1 LIKIVLLNIS
11 KRIEIKIMKKISL
24 FLALLAPGIIYADIL
39 LHVGNLIDTDNGE
52 ISKAVT
58 IRINGNKISEVTK
71 GYAIPNKDD
80 EIINLKQSYVMPG
93 FMDMHVH
100 LAQEYVPKAERESKI
115 EPEYRTLFAA
125 NAASKTLM
133 AGFTTVRNLGDGGM
147 ETISLREAIKQGL
160 AIGPRIFT
168 SGKTIATTGGHGD
181 PTNGMPKDN
190 YAPPTPEE
198 GVIDSPAEAIK
209 AVRQRYKD
217 GTDGIKITATGGV
230 LSVAKSGENPQFTD
244 AELLAIVSTAN
255 DYGLWTAAHAH
266 GKEGMKR
273 AVIAGINSIEHGT
286 YMDQEV
292 MELMKARGTYYVPT
306 IMAGD
311 WVAEKAKIPN
321 FFPALVKPKA
331 EKIGPQIES
340 TFAAAY
346 KAGVKIAFGT
356 DSGVSAHGDN
366 WQEFIL
372 MTNAGMTNKD
382 ALKSATIETA
392 KLLRIE
398 DKLGQIKPGMLA
410 DIIAVQENPI
420 DDISTVKNVSFVMK
434 DGVIYKQNS

>member
-1 LIKIVLLNIS
+1 
-11 KRIEIKIMKKISL
+11 MKKITLL
-24 FLALLAPGIIYADIL
+24 FVLLISNLIHADTL
-39 LHVGNLIDTDNGE
+39 LHVGNLLNTEDGD

-58 IRINGNKISEVTK
+58 IHIKGNKISEITK
-71 GYAIPNKDD
+71 GYAAAKQGDD
-80 EIINLKQSYVMPG
+80 VINLKDYYVSPG

-100 LAQEYVPKAERESKI
+100 LAQEYVPKAERETKI
-115 EPEYRTLFAA
+115 EPEFRALFAA
-125 NAASKTLM
+125 NAASKTLL
-133 AGFTTVRNLGDGGM
+133 AGFTSVRNLGDGGM
-147 ETISLREAIKQGL
+147 ETISLKKAIDQGL
-160 AIGPRIFT
+160 VIGPRIFT

-181 PTNGMPKDN
+181 PTNGMSKDN
-190 YAPPTPEE
+190 YVPPSPEQ
-198 GVIDSPAEAIK
+198 GVIDSPEDAIK

-244 AELLAIVSTAN
+244 AELNAIVSTAN

-273 AVIAGINSIEHGT
+273 AVLAGINSIEHGT
-286 YMDQEV
+286 FMDQEV
-292 MELMKARGTYYVPT
+292 MQLMKEKGTYYVPT

-321 FFPALVKPKA
+321 FFPELVRPKA
-331 EKIGPQIES
+331 EKIGPQIQS
-340 TFAAAY
+340 TFAEAY

-372 MTNAGMTNKD
+372 MTSAGMSNKD
-382 ALKSATIETA
+382 ALRSATIETA
-392 KLLRIE
+392 KLLRVE
-398 DKLGQIKPGMLA
+398 DQLGQIKPGMLA
-410 DIIAVQENPI
+410 DIIAFQKNPI
-420 DDISTVKNVSFVMK
+420 EDISTVENVLFVMK
-434 DGVIYKQNS
+434 DGVIHKQAF

>member
-1 LIKIVLLNIS
+1 MF
-11 KRIEIKIMKKISL
+11 RINNYKKYMKKV
-24 FLALLAPGIIYADIL
+24 ALLFALSISALINADTL
-39 LHVGNLIDTDNGE
+39 LHVGNLLDTNNGE

-58 IRINGNKISEVTK
+58 IRIKGNKILEVTK
-71 GYAIPNKDD
+71 GYATPKKND
-80 EIINLKQSYVMPG
+80 EIVNLKQSYVLPG

-100 LAQEYVPKAERESKI
+100 LAQEYVPKAERRSKI
-115 EPEYRTLFAA
+115 EPEYRALFAA

-133 AGFTTVRNLGDGGM
+133 AGFTSVRNLGDGGM
-147 ETISLREAIKQGL
+147 ETISLRDAIKEGL
-160 AIGPRIFT
+160 VIGPRIFT

-190 YAPPTPEE
+190 YSPPSPEE
-198 GVIDSPAEAIK
+198 GVIDSPEDAKK

-217 GTDGIKITATGGV
+217 GADGIKITATGGV

-244 AELLAIVSTAN
+244 EELNSIVATAN

-292 MELMKARGTYYVPT
+292 MDLMKSKGTYYVPT

-331 EKIGPQIES
+331 EKIGPQIQS
-340 TFAAAY
+340 TFAKAY

-372 MTNAGMTNKD
+372 MTNAGMTNQD

-410 DIIAVQENPI
+410 DIIAVQQNPI
-420 DDISTVKNVSFVMK
+420 EDISTVKNVIFVMK
-434 DGVIYKQNS
+434 DGVIFKDNT

>member
-1 LIKIVLLNIS
+1 
-11 KRIEIKIMKKISL
+11 MKKISL
-24 FLALLAPGIIYADIL
+24 FLFLSISHFINADTL
-39 LHVGNLIDTDNGE
+39 LHVGNLLDTNNGKVA
-52 ISKAVT
+52 KAVT
-58 IRINGNKISEVTK
+58 IKIKGNKITEITK
-71 GYAIPNKDD
+71 GYASPTQND
-80 EIINLKQSYVMPG
+80 EVVNLKQSYVLPG

-100 LAQEYVPKAERESKI
+100 LAQEYVPKAERQSKI
-115 EPEYRTLFAA
+115 EPEYRALFAA

-133 AGFTTVRNLGDGGM
+133 AGFTSVRNVGDGGM
-147 ETISLREAIKQGL
+147 ETISLREAINQGL
-160 AIGPRIFT
+160 VIGPRIFT

-198 GVIDSPAEAIK
+198 GVIDSPEEAIK

-244 AELLAIVSTAN
+244 AELIAIVSTAN

-273 AVIAGINSIEHGT
+273 AVLAGINSIEHGT
-286 YMDQEV
+286 YMDQEI
-292 MELMKARGTYYVPT
+292 MDLMKARGTYYVPT

-331 EKIGPQIES
+331 EKIGPQITS
-340 TFAAAY
+340 TFAQAY
-346 KAGVKIAFGT
+346 EAGVKIAFGT

-372 MTNAGMTNKD
+372 MTNAGMSNED

-392 KLLRIE
+392 KLLRVE
-398 DKLGQIKPGMLA
+398 DQLGQIKPGMFA
-410 DIIAVQENPI
+410 DIIAFQKNPI
-420 DDISTVKNVSFVMK
+420 EDISIVENVSFVMK
-434 DGVIYKQNS
+434 DGFIYKQSL

>member
-1 LIKIVLLNIS
+1 
-11 KRIEIKIMKKISL
+11 MKKITLL
-24 FLALLAPGIIYADIL
+24 FVILISNLIHADTL
-39 LHVGNLIDTDNGE
+39 LHVGNLLNTEDGD

-58 IRINGNKISEVTK
+58 IHIKGNRISKITK
-71 GYAIPNKDD
+71 GYAAAKQGDD
-80 EIINLKQSYVMPG
+80 VINLKDYYVSPG

-100 LAQEYVPKAERESKI
+100 LAQEYVPKAERETKI
-115 EPEYRTLFAA
+115 EPEFRALFAA
-125 NAASKTLM
+125 NAASKTLL
-133 AGFTTVRNLGDGGM
+133 AGFTSVRNLGDGGM
-147 ETISLREAIKQGL
+147 ETISLKKAIDQGL
-160 AIGPRIFT
+160 VIGPRIFT

-181 PTNGMPKDN
+181 PTNGMSKDN
-190 YAPPTPEE
+190 YVPPSPEQ
-198 GVIDSPAEAIK
+198 GVIDSPEDAIK

-244 AELLAIVSTAN
+244 AELNAIVSTAN

-273 AVIAGINSIEHGT
+273 AVLAGINSIEHGT
-286 YMDQEV
+286 FMDQEV
-292 MELMKARGTYYVPT
+292 MQLMKEKGTYYVPT

-321 FFPALVKPKA
+321 FFPELVKPKA
-331 EKIGPQIES
+331 EKIGPQIQS
-340 TFAAAY
+340 TFAEAY

-372 MTNAGMTNKD
+372 MTNAGMSNKD
-382 ALKSATIETA
+382 ALRSATIETA
-392 KLLRIE
+392 KLLRVE
-398 DKLGQIKPGMLA
+398 DQLGQIKPGMLA
-410 DIIAVQENPI
+410 DIIAFQKNPI
-420 DDISTVKNVSFVMK
+420 EDISTVENVLFVMK
-434 DGVIYKQNS
+434 DGVIHKQAF

>member
-1 LIKIVLLNIS
+1 
-11 KRIEIKIMKKISL
+11 MKKISL
-24 FLALLAPGIIYADIL
+24 FLFLSISHFINADTL
-39 LHVGNLIDTDNGE
+39 LHVGNLLDTNDGKVA
-52 ISKAVT
+52 KAVT
-58 IRINGNKISEVTK
+58 IKIKGNKITEITK
-71 GYAIPNKDD
+71 GYATPTKND
-80 EIINLKQSYVMPG
+80 EVVNLKQSYVLPG

-100 LAQEYVPKAERESKI
+100 LAQEYVPKAERQSKI
-115 EPEYRTLFAA
+115 EPEYRALFAA

-133 AGFTTVRNLGDGGM
+133 AGFTSVRNVGDGGM
-147 ETISLREAIKQGL
+147 ETISLREAINQGL
-160 AIGPRIFT
+160 VIGPRIFT

-198 GVIDSPAEAIK
+198 GVIDSPEEAIK

-244 AELLAIVSTAN
+244 AELIAIVSTAN

-273 AVIAGINSIEHGT
+273 AVLAGINSIEHGT
-286 YMDQEV
+286 YMDQEI
-292 MELMKARGTYYVPT
+292 MDLMKARGTYYVPT

-331 EKIGPQIES
+331 EKIGPQITS
-340 TFAAAY
+340 TFAQAY

-372 MTNAGMTNKD
+372 MTNAGMSNED

-392 KLLRIE
+392 KLLRVE
-398 DKLGQIKPGMLA
+398 DQLGQIKPGMFA
-410 DIIAVQENPI
+410 DIIAFQKNPTEN
-420 DDISTVKNVSFVMK
+420 ISIVKNVSFVMK
-434 DGVIYKQNS
+434 DGVIYKQSL

>member
-1 LIKIVLLNIS
+1 MKN
-11 KRIEIKIMKKISL
+11 MKKIDLL
-24 FLALLAPGIIYADIL
+24 FLLLISGLTNADTL
-39 LHVGNLIDTDNGE
+39 LHVGNLLDTNNGE

-58 IRINGNKISEVTK
+58 IRIADNKISEVTK
-71 GYAIPNKDD
+71 GYATPKKDD
-80 EIINLKQSYVMPG
+80 EVVNLKQSYVLPG

-100 LAQEYVPKAERESKI
+100 LAQEYVPKAERQSKI
-115 EPEYRTLFAA
+115 EPEYRALFAA
-125 NAASKTLM
+125 NAATKTLM
-133 AGFTTVRNLGDGGM
+133 AGFTSVRNLGDGGM
-147 ETISLREAIKQGL
+147 ETISLKEAIKQGL

-198 GVIDSPAEAIK
+198 GVIDSPEEAIK

-244 AELLAIVSTAN
+244 AELFAIVTTAN

-292 MELMKARGTYYVPT
+292 MDLMKARGTYYVPT

-331 EKIGPQIES
+331 EKIGPQIQS
-340 TFAAAY
+340 TFAEAY

-372 MTNAGMTNKD
+372 MTNAGMSNKD

-392 KLLRIE
+392 KLLKVE

-410 DIIAVQENPI
+410 DIIAVQKNPI
-420 DDISTVKNVSFVMK
+420 EDISTVENVSFVMK
-434 DGVIYKQNS
+434 DGVIYKQSS

>member
-1 LIKIVLLNIS
+1 
-11 KRIEIKIMKKISL
+11 MKKIALIL
-24 FLALLAPGIIYADIL
+24 FLSVSNLIIADTL
-39 LHVGNLIDTDNGE
+39 LHVGNLIDTDSGD
-52 ISKAVT
+52 ITKAVT
-58 IRINGNKISEVTK
+58 IRVIGNEISEVTK
-71 GYAIPNKDD
+71 GYANPKKNDQV
-80 EIINLKQSYVMPG
+80 INLKQSFVLPG

-115 EPEYRTLFAA
+115 EPEYRALFAA

-133 AGFTTVRNLGDGGM
+133 AGFTSVRNLGDGGM
-147 ETISLREAIKQGL
+147 ETISLREAIRKGL
-160 AIGPRIFT
+160 VIGPRIFT

-190 YAPPTPEE
+190 YSPPTPEE
-198 GVIDSPAEAIK
+198 GVIDSPEEAIK

-230 LSVAKSGENPQFTD
+230 LSVAKSGENPQFTN
-244 AELLAIVSTAN
+244 AELIAIIATAN

-292 MELMKARGTYYVPT
+292 MDLMKARGTYYVPT

-311 WVAEKAKIPN
+311 WVAKKAKIPN

-331 EKIGPQIES
+331 EKIGPQIQS
-340 TFAAAY
+340 TFAMAY

-372 MTNAGMTNKD
+372 MTDAGMSNKD

-392 KLLRIE
+392 KLLRVE

-410 DIIAVQENPI
+410 DIIAFQNNPI
-420 DDISTVKNVSFVMK
+420 EDISTVKNVSFVMK

>member
-1 LIKIVLLNIS
+1 
-11 KRIEIKIMKKISL
+11 MKKIALIL
-24 FLALLAPGIIYADIL
+24 FLSVSNLIIADTL
-39 LHVGNLIDTDNGE
+39 LHVGNLIDTDSGD
-52 ISKAVT
+52 ITKAVT
-58 IRINGNKISEVTK
+58 IRVIGNEISEVTK
-71 GYAIPNKDD
+71 GYANPKKNDQV
-80 EIINLKQSYVMPG
+80 INLKQSFVLPG

-115 EPEYRTLFAA
+115 EPEYRALFAA

-133 AGFTTVRNLGDGGM
+133 AGFTSVRNLGDGGM
-147 ETISLREAIKQGL
+147 ETISLREAIRKGL

-190 YAPPTPEE
+190 YSPPTPEE
-198 GVIDSPAEAIK
+198 GVIDSPEEAIK

-230 LSVAKSGENPQFTD
+230 LSVAKSGENPQFTN
-244 AELLAIVSTAN
+244 AELIAIIATAN

-292 MELMKARGTYYVPT
+292 MDLMKARGTYYVPT

-311 WVAEKAKIPN
+311 WVAKKAKIPN

-331 EKIGPQIES
+331 EKIGPQIQS
-340 TFAAAY
+340 TFAMAY

-372 MTNAGMTNKD
+372 MTDAGMSNKD

-392 KLLRIE
+392 KLLRVE

-410 DIIAVQENPI
+410 DIIAVQNNPI
-420 DDISTVKNVSFVMK
+420 EDISTVKNVSFVMK

>member
-1 LIKIVLLNIS
+1 MKN
-11 KRIEIKIMKKISL
+11 MKKIDLL
-24 FLALLAPGIIYADIL
+24 FLLLISGLTNADTL
-39 LHVGNLIDTDNGE
+39 LHVGNLLDTNNGE

-58 IRINGNKISEVTK
+58 IRIAGNKISEVTK
-71 GYAIPNKDD
+71 GYATPKKDD
-80 EIINLKQSYVMPG
+80 EVVNLKQSYVLPG

-100 LAQEYVPKAERESKI
+100 LAQEYVPKAERQSKI
-115 EPEYRTLFAA
+115 EPEYRALFAA
-125 NAASKTLM
+125 NAATKTLM
-133 AGFTTVRNLGDGGM
+133 AGFTSVRNLGDGGM

-198 GVIDSPAEAIK
+198 GVIDSPEEAIK

-244 AELLAIVSTAN
+244 AELFAIVTTAN

-292 MELMKARGTYYVPT
+292 MDLMKARGTYYVPT

-331 EKIGPQIES
+331 EKIGPQIQS
-340 TFAAAY
+340 TFAEAY

-372 MTNAGMTNKD
+372 MTNAGMSNKD

-392 KLLRIE
+392 KLLKVE

-410 DIIAVQENPI
+410 DIIAVQKNPI
-420 DDISTVKNVSFVMK
+420 EDISTVENVSFVMK
-434 DGVIYKQNS
+434 DGVIYKQSS

>member
-1 LIKIVLLNIS
+1 
-11 KRIEIKIMKKISL
+11 MKKIALIL
-24 FLALLAPGIIYADIL
+24 FLSVSNLIIADTL
-39 LHVGNLIDTDNGE
+39 LHVGNLIDTDSGD
-52 ISKAVT
+52 ITKAVT
-58 IRINGNKISEVTK
+58 IRVIGNEISEVTK
-71 GYAIPNKDD
+71 GYANPNKNDQV
-80 EIINLKQSYVMPG
+80 INLKQSFVLPG

-115 EPEYRTLFAA
+115 EPEYRALFAA

-133 AGFTTVRNLGDGGM
+133 AGFTSVRNLGDGGM
-147 ETISLREAIKQGL
+147 ETISLREAIRKGL

-190 YAPPTPEE
+190 YSPPTPEE
-198 GVIDSPAEAIK
+198 GVIDSPEEAIK

-230 LSVAKSGENPQFTD
+230 LSVAKSGENPQFTND
-244 AELLAIVSTAN
+244 ELIAIIATAN

-292 MELMKARGTYYVPT
+292 MDLMKARGTYYVPT

-311 WVAEKAKIPN
+311 WVAKKAKIPN

-331 EKIGPQIES
+331 EKIGPQIQS
-340 TFAAAY
+340 TFAKAY

-372 MTNAGMTNKD
+372 MTDAGMSNKD

-392 KLLRIE
+392 KLLRVE

-410 DIIAVQENPI
+410 DIIAVQNNPI
-420 DDISTVKNVSFVMK
+420 EDISTVKNVSFVMK
-434 DGVIYKQNS
+434 DGVIYKQNL

>member
-1 LIKIVLLNIS
+1 
-11 KRIEIKIMKKISL
+11 MKKISL
-24 FLALLAPGIIYADIL
+24 FLFLSISHFINADTL
-39 LHVGNLIDTDNGE
+39 LHVGNLIDTNDGKVA
-52 ISKAVT
+52 KAVT
-58 IRINGNKISEVTK
+58 IKIKGNKITEITK
-71 GYAIPNKDD
+71 GYATPTQND
-80 EIINLKQSYVMPG
+80 EVVNLKQSYVLPG

-100 LAQEYVPKAERESKI
+100 LAQEYVPKAERQSKI
-115 EPEYRTLFAA
+115 EPEYRALFAA

-133 AGFTTVRNLGDGGM
+133 AGFTSVRNVGDGGM
-147 ETISLREAIKQGL
+147 ETISLREAINQGL
-160 AIGPRIFT
+160 VIGPRIFT

-198 GVIDSPAEAIK
+198 GVIDSPEEAIK

-244 AELLAIVSTAN
+244 AELMAIVSTAN

-273 AVIAGINSIEHGT
+273 AVLAGINSIEHGT
-286 YMDQEV
+286 YMDQEI
-292 MELMKARGTYYVPT
+292 MDLMKARGTYYVPT

-321 FFPALVKPKA
+321 FFPTLVKPKA
-331 EKIGPQIES
+331 EKIGPQITS
-340 TFAAAY
+340 TFAEAY

-372 MTNAGMTNKD
+372 MTNAGMSNED

-392 KLLRIE
+392 KLLRME
-398 DKLGQIKPGMLA
+398 DQLGQIKPGMFA
-410 DIIAVQENPI
+410 DIIAFQKNPTE
-420 DDISTVKNVSFVMK
+420 DISIVKNVSFVMK
-434 DGVIYKQNS
+434 DGVIYKQSL

>member
-1 LIKIVLLNIS
+1 MF
-11 KRIEIKIMKKISL
+11 RINNYKKYMKKV
-24 FLALLAPGIIYADIL
+24 ALLFALSISALINADTL
-39 LHVGNLIDTDNGE
+39 LHVGNLLDTNNGE

-58 IRINGNKISEVTK
+58 IRIKGNKILEVTK
-71 GYAIPNKDD
+71 GYATPKKND
-80 EIINLKQSYVMPG
+80 EIVNLKQSYVLPG

-100 LAQEYVPKAERESKI
+100 LAQEYVPKAERRSKI
-115 EPEYRTLFAA
+115 EPEYRALFAA

-133 AGFTTVRNLGDGGM
+133 AGFTSVRNLGDGGM
-147 ETISLREAIKQGL
+147 ETISLRDAIKEGL
-160 AIGPRIFT
+160 VIGPRIFT

-190 YAPPTPEE
+190 YSPPSPEE
-198 GVIDSPAEAIK
+198 GVIDSPEDAKK

-217 GTDGIKITATGGV
+217 GADGIKITATGGV

-244 AELLAIVSTAN
+244 EELNSIVATAN

-292 MELMKARGTYYVPT
+292 MDLMKSKGTYYVPT

-331 EKIGPQIES
+331 EKIGPQIQS
-340 TFAAAY
+340 TFAKAY

-372 MTNAGMTNKD
+372 MTNAGMTNQD

-410 DIIAVQENPI
+410 DIIAVQQNPI
-420 DDISTVKNVSFVMK
+420 EDISTVENVIFVMK
-434 DGVIYKQNS
+434 DGVIFKDNT

>member
-1 LIKIVLLNIS
+1 
-11 KRIEIKIMKKISL
+11 MKKITFL
-24 FLALLAPGIIYADIL
+24 FALSISNFIIADTL
-39 LHVGNLIDTDNGE
+39 LHVGNLLDTSNGE

-58 IRINGNKISEVTK
+58 IRIFENKITEVTK
-71 GYAIPNKDD
+71 GYATPKKND
-80 EIINLKQSYVMPG
+80 EVVNLKQSYVLPG

-100 LAQEYVPKAERESKI
+100 LAQEYLPKAERQSKV
-115 EPEYRTLFAA
+115 EPEFRTLFAA

-133 AGFTTVRNLGDGGM
+133 AGFTSVRNLGDGGM

-181 PTNGMPKDN
+181 PTNGMSKDK
-190 YAPPTPEE
+190 YVPPTPEE
-198 GVIDSPAEAIK
+198 GVIDSPQDAKK

-244 AELLAIVSTAN
+244 EELRAIVTTAN

-273 AVIAGINSIEHGT
+273 AVLAGINSIEHGT

-292 MELMKARGTYYVPT
+292 MDLMKAKGTYYVPT

-331 EKIGPQIES
+331 EKIGPQIQS
-340 TFAAAY
+340 TFSQAY

-392 KLLRIE
+392 KLLNME
-398 DKLGQIKPGMLA
+398 EMLGQIKPGMLA
-410 DIIAVQENPI
+410 DIIAVKKNPI
-420 DDISTVKNVSFVMK
+420 QDISAVENVSFVMK
-434 DGVIYKQNS
+434 DGVIYKQN

>member
-1 LIKIVLLNIS
+1 
-11 KRIEIKIMKKISL
+11 MKKIALIL
-24 FLALLAPGIIYADIL
+24 FLSVSNLIIADTL
-39 LHVGNLIDTDNGE
+39 LHVGNLIDTDSGD
-52 ISKAVT
+52 ITKAVT
-58 IRINGNKISEVTK
+58 IRVIGNEISEVTK
-71 GYAIPNKDD
+71 GYANPKKNDQV
-80 EIINLKQSYVMPG
+80 INLKQSFVLPG

-115 EPEYRTLFAA
+115 EPEYRALFAA

-133 AGFTTVRNLGDGGM
+133 AGFTSVRNLGDGGM
-147 ETISLREAIKQGL
+147 ETISLREAIRKGL
-160 AIGPRIFT
+160 VIGPRIFT

-190 YAPPTPEE
+190 YSPPTPEE
-198 GVIDSPAEAIK
+198 GVIDSPEEAIK

-230 LSVAKSGENPQFTD
+230 LSVAKSGENPQFTN
-244 AELLAIVSTAN
+244 AELIAIIATAN

-292 MELMKARGTYYVPT
+292 MDLMKARGTYYVPT

-311 WVAEKAKIPN
+311 WVAKKAKIPN

-331 EKIGPQIES
+331 EKIGPQIQS
-340 TFAAAY
+340 TFAMAY

-372 MTNAGMTNKD
+372 MTDAGMSNKD

-392 KLLRIE
+392 KLLRVE
-398 DKLGQIKPGMLA
+398 DRIGQIKPGMLA
-410 DIIAVQENPI
+410 DIIAVQNNPI
-420 DDISTVKNVSFVMK
+420 EDISTVKNISFVMK
-434 DGVIYKQNS
+434 DGVIYKHNS

>member
-1 LIKIVLLNIS
+1 
-11 KRIEIKIMKKISL
+11 MKKISL
-24 FLALLAPGIIYADIL
+24 FLFLSISHFINADTL
-39 LHVGNLIDTDNGE
+39 LHVGNLLDTNDGKVA
-52 ISKAVT
+52 KAVT
-58 IRINGNKISEVTK
+58 IKIKGNKIAEITK
-71 GYAIPNKDD
+71 GYATPTQND
-80 EIINLKQSYVMPG
+80 EVVNLKQSYVLPG

-100 LAQEYVPKAERESKI
+100 LAQEYVPKAERQSKI
-115 EPEYRTLFAA
+115 EPEYRALFAA

-133 AGFTTVRNLGDGGM
+133 AGFTSVRNVGDGGM
-147 ETISLREAIKQGL
+147 ETISLREAINQGL
-160 AIGPRIFT
+160 VIGPRIFT

-198 GVIDSPAEAIK
+198 GVIDSPEEAIK

-244 AELLAIVSTAN
+244 AELIAIVTTAN

-273 AVIAGINSIEHGT
+273 AVLAGINSIEHGT
-286 YMDQEV
+286 YMDQEI
-292 MELMKARGTYYVPT
+292 MDLMKARGTYYVPT

-331 EKIGPQIES
+331 EKIGPQITS
-340 TFAAAY
+340 TFAQAY

-372 MTNAGMTNKD
+372 MTNAGMSNED

-392 KLLRIE
+392 KLLRVE
-398 DKLGQIKPGMLA
+398 DQLGQIKPGMFA
-410 DIIAVQENPI
+410 DIIAFQKNPI
-420 DDISTVKNVSFVMK
+420 EDISIVENVSFVMK
-434 DGVIYKQNS
+434 DGVIYKQSL

>member
-1 LIKIVLLNIS
+1 MF
-11 KRIEIKIMKKISL
+11 RINNHKKYMKKVSLLFALSIS
-24 FLALLAPGIIYADIL
+24 ALINADTL
-39 LHVGNLIDTDNGE
+39 LHVGNLLDTNNGE

-58 IRINGNKISEVTK
+58 IRIKGNKILEVTK
-71 GYAIPNKDD
+71 GYATPKKND
-80 EIINLKQSYVMPG
+80 EIVNLKQSYVLPG

-100 LAQEYVPKAERESKI
+100 LAQEYVPKAERRSKI
-115 EPEYRTLFAA
+115 EPEYRALFAA

-133 AGFTTVRNLGDGGM
+133 AGFTSVRNLGDGGM
-147 ETISLREAIKQGL
+147 ETISLRDAIKEGL
-160 AIGPRIFT
+160 VIGPRIFT

-190 YAPPTPEE
+190 YSPPSPED
-198 GVIDSPAEAIK
+198 GVIDSPEDAKK

-217 GTDGIKITATGGV
+217 GADGIKITATGGV

-244 AELLAIVSTAN
+244 EELNSIVATAN

-292 MELMKARGTYYVPT
+292 MDLMKSKGTYYVPT

-331 EKIGPQIES
+331 EKIGPQIQS
-340 TFAAAY
+340 TFAKAY

-372 MTNAGMTNKD
+372 MTNAGMTNQD

-410 DIIAVQENPI
+410 DIIAVQQNPI
-420 DDISTVKNVSFVMK
+420 EDMSTVKNVIFVMK
-434 DGVIYKQNS
+434 DGVIFKDNT

>member
-1 LIKIVLLNIS
+1 
-11 KRIEIKIMKKISL
+11 MKKISL
-24 FLALLAPGIIYADIL
+24 FLFLSISHFINADTL
-39 LHVGNLIDTDNGE
+39 LHVGNLLDTNDGKVA
-52 ISKAVT
+52 KAVT
-58 IRINGNKISEVTK
+58 IKIKGNKIAEITK
-71 GYAIPNKDD
+71 GYATPTQND
-80 EIINLKQSYVMPG
+80 EVVNLKQSYVLPG

-100 LAQEYVPKAERESKI
+100 LAQEYVPKAERQSKI
-115 EPEYRTLFAA
+115 EPEYRALFAA

-133 AGFTTVRNLGDGGM
+133 AGFTSVRNVGDGGM

-198 GVIDSPAEAIK
+198 GVIDSPEEAIK

-244 AELLAIVSTAN
+244 AELIAIVTTAN

-273 AVIAGINSIEHGT
+273 AVLAGINSIEHGT
-286 YMDQEV
+286 YMDQEI
-292 MELMKARGTYYVPT
+292 MDLMKARGTYYVPT

-331 EKIGPQIES
+331 EKIGPQITS
-340 TFAAAY
+340 TFAQAY

-372 MTNAGMTNKD
+372 MANAGMSNED

-392 KLLRIE
+392 KLLRVE
-398 DKLGQIKPGMLA
+398 DQLGQIKPGMFA
-410 DIIAVQENPI
+410 DIIAFQKNPI
-420 DDISTVKNVSFVMK
+420 EDISIVENVSFVMK
-434 DGVIYKQNS
+434 DGVIYKQSL

>member
-1 LIKIVLLNIS
+1 
-11 KRIEIKIMKKISL
+11 MKKIDLL
-24 FLALLAPGIIYADIL
+24 FLLLISGLTNADTL
-39 LHVGNLIDTDNGE
+39 LHVGNLLDTNNGE

-58 IRINGNKISEVTK
+58 IRIAGNKISEVTK
-71 GYAIPNKDD
+71 GYATPKKDD
-80 EIINLKQSYVMPG
+80 EVVNLKQSYVLPG

-100 LAQEYVPKAERESKI
+100 LAQEYVPKAERQSKI
-115 EPEYRTLFAA
+115 EPEYRALFAA
-125 NAASKTLM
+125 NAATKTLM
-133 AGFTTVRNLGDGGM
+133 AGFTSVRNLGDGGM

-198 GVIDSPAEAIK
+198 GVIDSPEEAIK

-244 AELLAIVSTAN
+244 AELFAIVTTAN

-292 MELMKARGTYYVPT
+292 MDLMKARGTYYVPT

-331 EKIGPQIES
+331 EKIGPQIQS
-340 TFAAAY
+340 TFAEAY

-372 MTNAGMTNKD
+372 MTNAGMSNKD

-392 KLLRIE
+392 KLLKVE

-410 DIIAVQENPI
+410 DIIAVQKNPI
-420 DDISTVKNVSFVMK
+420 EDISTVENVSFVMK
-434 DGVIYKQNS
+434 DGVIYKQSS

>member
-1 LIKIVLLNIS
+1 MLIIAIHKKLKNT
-11 KRIEIKIMKKISL
+11 KKISL
-24 FLALLAPGIIYADIL
+24 FLFLSISHFINADTL
-39 LHVGNLIDTDNGE
+39 LHVGNLLDTNDGKVA
-52 ISKAVT
+52 KAVT
-58 IRINGNKISEVTK
+58 IKIKGNKITEITK
-71 GYAIPNKDD
+71 GYATPTKND
-80 EIINLKQSYVMPG
+80 EVVNLKQSYVLPG

-100 LAQEYVPKAERESKI
+100 LAQEYVPKAERQSKI
-115 EPEYRTLFAA
+115 EPEYRALFAA

-133 AGFTTVRNLGDGGM
+133 AGFTSVRNVGDGGM
-147 ETISLREAIKQGL
+147 ETISLREAINQGL
-160 AIGPRIFT
+160 VIGPRIFT

-198 GVIDSPAEAIK
+198 GVIDSPEEAIK

-244 AELLAIVSTAN
+244 AELMAIVSTAN

-273 AVIAGINSIEHGT
+273 AVLAGINSIEHGT
-286 YMDQEV
+286 YMDQEI
-292 MELMKARGTYYVPT
+292 MDLMKARGTYYVPT

-311 WVAEKAKIPN
+311 WVAEKAKIAN

-331 EKIGPQIES
+331 EKIGPQITS
-340 TFAAAY
+340 TFAQAY

-372 MTNAGMTNKD
+372 MTNAGMSNED

-392 KLLRIE
+392 KLLRVE
-398 DKLGQIKPGMLA
+398 DQLGQIKPGMFA
-410 DIIAVQENPI
+410 DIIAFQKNPTE
-420 DDISTVKNVSFVMK
+420 DISIVKNVSFVMK
-434 DGVIYKQNS
+434 DGVIYKQSL

>member
-1 LIKIVLLNIS
+1 
-11 KRIEIKIMKKISL
+11 MKKIALIL
-24 FLALLAPGIIYADIL
+24 FLSVSNLTIADTL
-39 LHVGNLIDTDNGE
+39 LHVGNLIDTDSGD
-52 ISKAVT
+52 ITKAVT
-58 IRINGNKISEVTK
+58 IRVIGNEISEVTK
-71 GYAIPNKDD
+71 GYANPKKNDQV
-80 EIINLKQSYVMPG
+80 INLKQSFVLPG

-115 EPEYRTLFAA
+115 EPEYRALFAA

-133 AGFTTVRNLGDGGM
+133 AGFTSVRNLGDGGM
-147 ETISLREAIKQGL
+147 ETISLREAIRKGL

-190 YAPPTPEE
+190 YSPPTPEE
-198 GVIDSPAEAIK
+198 GVIDSPEEAIK

-230 LSVAKSGENPQFTD
+230 LSVAKSGENPQFTN
-244 AELLAIVSTAN
+244 AELIAIIATAN

-292 MELMKARGTYYVPT
+292 MDLMKARGTYYVPT

-311 WVAEKAKIPN
+311 WVAKKAKIPN

-331 EKIGPQIES
+331 EKIGPQIQS
-340 TFAAAY
+340 TFAMAY

-372 MTNAGMTNKD
+372 MTDAGMSNKD

-392 KLLRIE
+392 KLLRVE
-398 DKLGQIKPGMLA
+398 DKIGQIKPGMLA
-410 DIIAVQENPI
+410 DIIAVQNNPI
-420 DDISTVKNVSFVMK
+420 EDISTVKNISFVMK
-434 DGVIYKQNS
+434 DGVIYKHNS

>member
-1 LIKIVLLNIS
+1 
-11 KRIEIKIMKKISL
+11 MKKV
-24 FLALLAPGIIYADIL
+24 ALLFALSISALINADTL
-39 LHVGNLIDTDNGE
+39 LHVGNLLDTNNGE

-58 IRINGNKISEVTK
+58 IRIKGNKILEVTK
-71 GYAIPNKDD
+71 GYATPKKND
-80 EIINLKQSYVMPG
+80 EIVNLKQSYVLPG

-100 LAQEYVPKAERESKI
+100 LAQEYVPKAERRSKI
-115 EPEYRTLFAA
+115 EPEYRALFAA

-133 AGFTTVRNLGDGGM
+133 AGFTSVRNLGDGGM
-147 ETISLREAIKQGL
+147 ETISLRDAIKEGL
-160 AIGPRIFT
+160 VIGPRIFT

-190 YAPPTPEE
+190 YSPPSPEE
-198 GVIDSPAEAIK
+198 GVIDSPEDAKK

-217 GTDGIKITATGGV
+217 GADGIKITATGGV

-244 AELLAIVSTAN
+244 EELNSIVATAN

-292 MELMKARGTYYVPT
+292 MDLMKSKGTYYVPT

-331 EKIGPQIES
+331 EKIGPQIQS
-340 TFAAAY
+340 TFAKAY

-372 MTNAGMTNKD
+372 MTNAGMTNQD

-410 DIIAVQENPI
+410 DIIAVQQNPVE
-420 DDISTVKNVSFVMK
+420 DISTVENVIFVMK
-434 DGVIYKQNS
+434 DGVIFKDNT

>member
-1 LIKIVLLNIS
+1 
-11 KRIEIKIMKKISL
+11 MKKVSLLFALSIS
-24 FLALLAPGIIYADIL
+24 ALINADTL
-39 LHVGNLIDTDNGE
+39 LHVGNLLDTNNGE

-58 IRINGNKISEVTK
+58 IRIKGNKILEVTK
-71 GYAIPNKDD
+71 GYATPKKND
-80 EIINLKQSYVMPG
+80 EIVNLKQSYVLPG

-100 LAQEYVPKAERESKI
+100 LAQEYVPKAERRSKI
-115 EPEYRTLFAA
+115 EPEYRALFAA

-133 AGFTTVRNLGDGGM
+133 AGFTSVRNLGDGGM
-147 ETISLREAIKQGL
+147 ETISLRDAIKEGL
-160 AIGPRIFT
+160 VIGPRIFT

-190 YAPPTPEE
+190 YSPPSPEE
-198 GVIDSPAEAIK
+198 GVIDSPEDAKK

-217 GTDGIKITATGGV
+217 GADGIKITATGGV

-244 AELLAIVSTAN
+244 EELNSIVATAN

-292 MELMKARGTYYVPT
+292 MDLMKSKGTYYVPT

-331 EKIGPQIES
+331 EKIGPQIQS
-340 TFAAAY
+340 TFAKAY

-372 MTNAGMTNKD
+372 MTNAGMTNQD

-410 DIIAVQENPI
+410 DIIAVQQNPI
-420 DDISTVKNVSFVMK
+420 EDISTVENVIFVMK
-434 DGVIYKQNS
+434 DGVIFKDNT

>member
-1 LIKIVLLNIS
+1 
-11 KRIEIKIMKKISL
+11 MKKIALIL
-24 FLALLAPGIIYADIL
+24 FLSVSNLIIADTL
-39 LHVGNLIDTDNGE
+39 LHVGNLIDTDSGD
-52 ISKAVT
+52 ITKAVT
-58 IRINGNKISEVTK
+58 IRVIGNEISEVTK
-71 GYAIPNKDD
+71 GYANPKKNDQV
-80 EIINLKQSYVMPG
+80 INLKQSFVLPG

-115 EPEYRTLFAA
+115 EPEYRALFAA

-133 AGFTTVRNLGDGGM
+133 AGFTSVRNLGDGGM
-147 ETISLREAIKQGL
+147 ETISLREAIRKGL
-160 AIGPRIFT
+160 VIGPRIFT

-190 YAPPTPEE
+190 YSPPTPEE
-198 GVIDSPAEAIK
+198 GVIDSPEEAIK

-230 LSVAKSGENPQFTD
+230 LSVAKSGENPQFTN
-244 AELLAIVSTAN
+244 AELIAIIATAN

-273 AVIAGINSIEHGT
+273 AVLAGINSIEHGT

-292 MELMKARGTYYVPT
+292 MDLMKARGTYYVPT

-311 WVAEKAKIPN
+311 WVAKKAKIPN

-331 EKIGPQIES
+331 EKIGPQIQS
-340 TFAAAY
+340 TFAKAY

-372 MTNAGMTNKD
+372 MTDAGMSNKD

-392 KLLRIE
+392 KLLRVE

-410 DIIAVQENPI
+410 DIIAVQNNPI
-420 DDISTVKNVSFVMK
+420 EDISTVKNVSFVMK

>member
-1 LIKIVLLNIS
+1 
-11 KRIEIKIMKKISL
+11 MKKISL
-24 FLALLAPGIIYADIL
+24 FLFLSISHFINADTL
-39 LHVGNLIDTDNGE
+39 LHVGNLLDTNDGKVA
-52 ISKAVT
+52 KAVT
-58 IRINGNKISEVTK
+58 IKIKGNKITEITK
-71 GYAIPNKDD
+71 GYATPTQND
-80 EIINLKQSYVMPG
+80 EVVNLKQSYVLPG

-100 LAQEYVPKAERESKI
+100 LAQEYVPKAERQSKI
-115 EPEYRTLFAA
+115 EPEYRALFAA

-133 AGFTTVRNLGDGGM
+133 AGFTSVRNVGDGGM
-147 ETISLREAIKQGL
+147 ETISLREAINQGL
-160 AIGPRIFT
+160 VIGPRIFT

-198 GVIDSPAEAIK
+198 GVIDSPEEAIK

-244 AELLAIVSTAN
+244 AELIAIVSTAN

-273 AVIAGINSIEHGT
+273 AVLAGINSIEHGT
-286 YMDQEV
+286 YMDQEI
-292 MELMKARGTYYVPT
+292 MDLMKARGTYYVPT

-321 FFPALVKPKA
+321 FFPALVEPKA
-331 EKIGPQIES
+331 EKIGPQITS
-340 TFAAAY
+340 TFAQAY

-372 MTNAGMTNKD
+372 MTNAGMSNED

-392 KLLRIE
+392 KLLRVE
-398 DKLGQIKPGMLA
+398 DQLGQIKPGMFA
-410 DIIAVQENPI
+410 DIIAFQKNPI
-420 DDISTVKNVSFVMK
+420 EDISIVENVSFVMK
-434 DGVIYKQNS
+434 DGVIYKQSL

>member
-1 LIKIVLLNIS
+1 MF
-11 KRIEIKIMKKISL
+11 RINNHKKYMKKI
-24 FLALLAPGIIYADIL
+24 ALLFTLSISALINADTL
-39 LHVGNLIDTDNGE
+39 LHVGNLLDTNNGE

-58 IRINGNKISEVTK
+58 IRIKGNKILEVTK
-71 GYAIPNKDD
+71 GYATPKKND
-80 EIINLKQSYVMPG
+80 EIVNLKQSYVLPG

-100 LAQEYVPKAERESKI
+100 LAQEYVPKAERRSKI
-115 EPEYRTLFAA
+115 EPEYRALFAA

-133 AGFTTVRNLGDGGM
+133 AGFTSVRNLGDGGM
-147 ETISLREAIKQGL
+147 ETISLRDAIKEGL
-160 AIGPRIFT
+160 VIGPRIFT

-190 YAPPTPEE
+190 YSPPSPEE
-198 GVIDSPAEAIK
+198 GVIDSPEDAKK

-217 GTDGIKITATGGV
+217 GADGIKITATGGV

-244 AELLAIVSTAN
+244 EELNSIVATAN

-292 MELMKARGTYYVPT
+292 MDLMKSKGTYYVPT

-331 EKIGPQIES
+331 EKIGPQIQS
-340 TFAAAY
+340 TFAKAY

-372 MTNAGMTNKD
+372 MTNAGMTNQD

-410 DIIAVQENPI
+410 DIIAVQQNPI
-420 DDISTVKNVSFVMK
+420 EDISTVKNVIFVMK
-434 DGVIYKQNS
+434 DGIIFKDNT

>member
-1 LIKIVLLNIS
+1 LF
-11 KRIEIKIMKKISL
+11 RINNYKKYMKKV
-24 FLALLAPGIIYADIL
+24 ALLFALSISALINADTL
-39 LHVGNLIDTDNGE
+39 LHVGNLLDTNNGE

-58 IRINGNKISEVTK
+58 IRIKGNKILEVTK
-71 GYAIPNKDD
+71 GYATPKKNDQIV
-80 EIINLKQSYVMPG
+80 NLKQSYVMPG

-100 LAQEYVPKAERESKI
+100 LAQEYVPKAERRSKI
-115 EPEYRTLFAA
+115 EPEYRALFAA

-133 AGFTTVRNLGDGGM
+133 AGFTSVRNLGDGGM
-147 ETISLREAIKQGL
+147 ETISLRDAIKEGL
-160 AIGPRIFT
+160 VIGPRIFT

-190 YAPPTPEE
+190 YSPPSPEE
-198 GVIDSPAEAIK
+198 GVIDSPEDAKK

-217 GTDGIKITATGGV
+217 GADGIKITATGGV
-230 LSVAKSGENPQFTD
+230 LSVAKSGENPQFTNE
-244 AELLAIVSTAN
+244 ELNSIVATAN

-292 MELMKARGTYYVPT
+292 MDLMKSKGTYYVPT

-331 EKIGPQIES
+331 KKIGPQIQS
-340 TFAAAY
+340 TFAKAY

-372 MTNAGMTNKD
+372 MTNAGMTNQD

-410 DIIAVQENPI
+410 DIIAVQQNPVE
-420 DDISTVKNVSFVMK
+420 DISTVENVIFVMK
-434 DGVIYKQNS
+434 DGVIFKDNT

>member
-1 LIKIVLLNIS
+1 MF
-11 KRIEIKIMKKISL
+11 RINNYKKYMKKV
-24 FLALLAPGIIYADIL
+24 ALLFTLSISALINADTL
-39 LHVGNLIDTDNGE
+39 LHVGNLLDTNNGE

-58 IRINGNKISEVTK
+58 IRIKGNKILEVTK
-71 GYAIPNKDD
+71 GYATPKKNDQIV
-80 EIINLKQSYVMPG
+80 NLKQSYVLPG

-100 LAQEYVPKAERESKI
+100 LAQEYVPKAERRSKI
-115 EPEYRTLFAA
+115 EPEYRALFAA

-133 AGFTTVRNLGDGGM
+133 AGFTSVRNLGDGGM
-147 ETISLREAIKQGL
+147 ETISLRDAIKEGL
-160 AIGPRIFT
+160 VIGPRIFT

-190 YAPPTPEE
+190 YSPPSPEE
-198 GVIDSPAEAIK
+198 GVIDSPEDAKK

-217 GTDGIKITATGGV
+217 GADGIKITATGGV
-230 LSVAKSGENPQFTD
+230 LSVAKSGENPQFTNE
-244 AELLAIVSTAN
+244 ELNSIVATAN

-292 MELMKARGTYYVPT
+292 MDLMKSKGTYYVPT

-331 EKIGPQIES
+331 EKIGPQIQS
-340 TFAAAY
+340 TFAKAY

-372 MTNAGMTNKD
+372 MTNAGMTNQD

-410 DIIAVQENPI
+410 DIIAVQQNPVE
-420 DDISTVKNVSFVMK
+420 DISTVENVIFVMK
-434 DGVIYKQNS
+434 DGVIFKDNT